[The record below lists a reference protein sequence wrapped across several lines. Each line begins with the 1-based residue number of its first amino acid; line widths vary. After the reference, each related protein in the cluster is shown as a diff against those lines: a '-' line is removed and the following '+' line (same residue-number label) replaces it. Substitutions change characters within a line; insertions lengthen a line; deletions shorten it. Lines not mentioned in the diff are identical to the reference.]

1 MSMSDAR
8 QIDPTTDA
16 SHHLPDGLDSII
28 AAGFDALNWKFVDYD
43 IFQISY
49 QGNNIVTLPR
59 NGADEDYD
67 VPDGVTV
74 RPDSPQAYTETTIF
88 KGVHSIHQSDFSTSI
103 SASLGIDGINAS
115 TSFSLA
121 ESTRVETDDQ
131 KTTTSKSCYKLVY
144 HFTRDDTDKLTTGFA
159 GDLND
164 LPISYDPGN
173 QDNKNKFIKLFQKW
187 GTHFLSDGYFGGSF
201 VMRIVIDA
209 STFDK
214 LDTSDIA
221 SKVETNFGN
230 GVLSGSASAEIKKK
244 TMDSLQLDS
253 NSTQIDIYAVGGTK
267 SAEQFNDWV
276 DSVDASV
283 MFLDDAL
290 AVSTAAIRPIFA
302 PIWQLADGARQVALQ
317 QAWKAYLPPEK
328 RQDDALPPAI
338 PGQLNT
344 NVQAATDG
352 FLSALMSTVNDG
364 DGSET
369 YANTDGDPNPAT
381 KRASAGVHQYG
392 WQQINKGSLFIP
404 VRANDYYSVAY
415 SPRWGTVANGM
426 AFQPFPLDFGDWEQ
440 LSFGQLYPA
449 RDRDGFVVASI
460 YYHGDGNQGFIVGSQ
475 VVKGALTPCAA
486 SSVHWYDDHSLAVA
500 TESFCMPVVKGAD
513 FQIDLTNTSGS
524 VSGLVFWIP
533 MGLSHRMQPLD
544 DLYKANQGNRA
555 STHGILT
562 GYLSQPDNPAWDIG
576 IAKYPGGPS
585 TLTLQTATTDDFAN
599 PTVLGQATVQY
610 CTQVDLRI
618 ECNSATAVIAKGSWF
633 KAAVDSVNL
642 GAGLPAWKATIGWV
656 GIVPA

>member
-8 QIDPTTDA
+8 QIDPTTAA

-28 AAGFDALNWKFVDYD
+28 AAGFDALNWKFVDND
-43 IFQISY
+43 IFQTTY
-49 QGNNIVTLPR
+49 VKGTTRTLPR
-59 NGADEDYD
+59 NGADKDYD

-74 RPDSPQAYTETTIF
+74 RPDSTQSYTETTIF
-88 KGVHSIHQSDFSTSI
+88 KGVHSIHESDFSTSI
-103 SASLGIDGINAS
+103 SASLGVEGINAS

-121 ESTRVETDDQ
+121 ESTQVETDEK
-131 KTTTSKSCYKLVY
+131 KTTTSRSCYKLVY
-144 HFTRDDTDKLTTGFA
+144 QFTRNDTDNLTTGFA

-164 LPISYDPGN
+164 LPTSYSP
-173 QDNKNKFIKLFQKW
+173 DNDGTFKTFFKKW
-187 GTHFLSDGYFGGSF
+187 GTHFLSDGHFGGSF

-214 LDTSDIA
+214 LDTSEMA
-221 SKVETNFGN
+221 SKVETSFDT
-230 GVLSGSASAEIKKK
+230 GVLSGGASAEIKKK

-290 AVSTAAIRPIFA
+290 AVSTAVIRPIFT

-317 QAWKAYLPPEK
+317 QAWKAYLLPEK
-328 RQDDALPPAI
+328 PQDDALPPAI

-369 YANTDGDPNPAT
+369 YANTDGNPNPAT
-381 KRASAGVHQYG
+381 QRASAGVHQYR
-392 WQQINKGSLFIP
+392 WQQINKGSLFTP

-415 SPRWGTVANGM
+415 QPRWGTVANGM
-426 AFQPFPLDFGDWEQ
+426 AFQPFPLNFGDWEQ

-449 RDRDGFVVASI
+449 RDQDGFVVASI
-460 YYHGDGNQGFIVGSQ
+460 YYNGDGNRGVIVGSQ
-475 VVKGALTPCAA
+475 VVKGALSALTPCAA
-486 SSVHWYDDHSLAVA
+486 SSVHWYDDHSMAVA
-500 TESFCMPVVKGAD
+500 TEGFCMPVVKGAD
-513 FQIDLTNTSGS
+513 FRIDLTNTSGS

-533 MGLSHRMQPLD
+533 MGSSHRMLPFD
-544 DLYKANQGNRA
+544 ASYKANQGNWA

-562 GYLSQPDNPAWDIG
+562 GYLSQPDNPALDIG

-585 TLTLQTATTDDFAN
+585 TLTLQTATTEGFAN
-599 PTVLGQATVQY
+599 PTVLGQATVQH
-610 CTQVDLRI
+610 CTQVDLWI
-618 ECNSATAVIAKGSWF
+618 EYNSATAVIAKDSWF

-642 GAGLPAWKATIGWV
+642 GAGLPAWAATIGWV